1 MIKRLRIQFV
11 LVIMAIV
18 MMLLGCILGVVIH
31 FTGQSM
37 QMQSI
42 NMMRTIAAS
51 PFQQGIPGKGPDN
64 EVRLPFFTV
73 QISNRGD
80 LIGVSGGYFDLS
92 DKEYLQE
99 IIDAALEADQE
110 SGELREHDLR
120 YLRTTSP
127 RGITFV
133 FSDTTSEENTMKH
146 LLYSCLFIFFIAS
159 GLFFLISVLLSHWVI
174 KPVENAWNQQRQFV
188 ADASHELKTP
198 LSVIMANA
206 ELLQGDDASDV
217 DRRTYSG
224 NILGVTYQ
232 MRSLVENM
240 LEMARVDNGT
250 VKMIFEWIDLS
261 ELVSNA
267 VLSVQLLYEEKGM
280 GLRYTVPEGIELHG
294 SEQHLY
300 QVMDVLLDNALKYST
315 PGGMV
320 SVDLV
325 NNGRNC
331 ILTVASPGE
340 SISEEDLKN
349 IFKRFY
355 RTDKARAMN
364 GSYGLGLAIAES
376 IVEAHKGKIWAQ
388 SANGCNSFYV
398 QLPTGK

>member
-1 MIKRLRIQFV
+1 MIKKLRIKFIC
-11 LVIMAIV
+11 VIMAIV
-18 MMLLGCILGVVIH
+18 MVLLGGILGVVVH

-42 NMMRTIAAS
+42 SMMRTIAAS
-51 PFQQGIPGKGPDN
+51 PFQQGVPGKPSDD

-73 QISNRGD
+73 QISSRGE
-80 LIGVSGGYFDLS
+80 LIAASGGYFDLS
-92 DKEYLQE
+92 DREYLQE
-99 IIDAALEADQE
+99 IVDAALLSDRE
-110 SGELREHDLR
+110 SGKLEQHGLR
-120 YLRTTSP
+120 YLKAVSP
-127 RGITFV
+127 MGFTIV
-133 FSDTTSEENTMKH
+133 FSDTATEEATVKD
-146 LLYSCLFIFFIAS
+146 LIYSSLQV
-159 GLFFLISVLLSHWVI
+159 FLVAMAVFLGISILLSHWVI
-174 KPVENAWNQQRQFV
+174 KPVAVAWEQQRQFV

-206 ELLQGDDASDV
+206 ELLQNEDTPEDA
-217 DRRTYSG
+217 RRKYSG

-232 MRSLVENM
+232 MRALVENM

-250 VKMIFEWIDLS
+250 VKMNFADVEFSQLISD
-261 ELVSNA
+261 A
-267 VLSVQLLYEEKGM
+267 VLSFQLLYEEKGL
-280 GLRYTVPEGIELHG
+280 GLRCAVSEDIVIHG

-315 PGGMV
+315 PNGMV

-325 NNGRNC
+325 STGRSC
-331 ILTVASPGE
+331 ILSVASPGE
-340 SISEEDLKN
+340 ALSKEELKN

-355 RTDKARAMN
+355 RADRARSRN

-388 SANGCNSFYV
+388 SSGGCNTFYV
-398 QLPTGK
+398 QIPTKY